1 MNSKIWR
8 KFLLVAGISAGIS
21 TTVFGLALAAT
32 PEELQQSIED
42 KNRQLLEI
50 NSRIKGT
57 QSQITSL
64 QGQGKT
70 LKQALATLGYQIDQ
84 LNLGIKSSEINIEK
98 LRLELR
104 SLGYNLSGVET
115 EIEGKEEAIA
125 DILRQLQQKDRDGLL
140 VVLLKNDTLADGLF
154 EVQALR
160 DLQGNLSVNVSD
172 LTALQEKLEGN
183 LILTADK
190 KSDLETESV
199 NLRSRKS
206 IIADQQLEKDQLLK
220 ETKNQ
225 ESLYQK
231 QLTQLETQQQ
241 SILNEITQ
249 IEADLRARFKPGDIP
264 KKREAAFTW
273 PVVLDGEKIRI
284 TQNWGETALA
294 SRFYKGQAHN
304 GMDIGAPIGT
314 PVYAAAD
321 GQVVRVDYN
330 GRNYQYGRYILID
343 HGNGLSSLYAHL
355 SGAAVG
361 SGQSVTK
368 GQLIGHVGAT
378 GFVTGPHLHFGVY
391 ATPQG
396 GWQVISSK
404 SEPGLLSVPPAS
416 GLVPIGVTLNPQS
429 YL

>member
-84 LNLGIKSSEINIEK
+84 LNLGIKSSEISIEK